1 MLGASRAWDP
11 PETKAVG
18 WTMDS
23 SRAGIAVGR
32 EEAVETWTGGRE
44 EWVVETWAVETWAV
58 DKARATGG
66 DFVLEEP
73 GLRVSL
79 A

>member
-1 MLGASRAWDP
+1 MRAWAP

-18 WTMDS
+18 WTMVS
-23 SRAGIAVGR
+23 SRAGIDVGR
-32 EEAVETWTGGRE
+32 EEAVETWDVGRE
-44 EWVVETWAVETWAV
+44 ERVGETWAVETWAA
-58 DKARATGG
+58 DRARATGG
-66 DFVLEEP
+66 DLVLEEP